1 MQSRDEE
8 KVFREVAE
16 VPLPHTNG
24 LIEREWKL
32 KRGRKD
38 DLAGYETKFSRDSES
53 ANFNLVFYKYPPDIR
68 KEEIKGR
75 KSKWLT
81 KIADASQF
89 SKVIS
94 IIESNL
100 PDTHLYKILKAHSN
114 DQLKEK
120 LKVIFGLR
128 DRKNVAVLDAKTTQ
142 PLIIGLG
149 EPSPYETGITLDFL
163 TGLPIIPGS
172 AVKGIARRAAIMIL
186 SGDTDVLPYGEEF
199 EKLAKE
205 YDQDERVVEI
215 FGTQDQKGKV
225 IFMDAYPV
233 DWENALD
240 GKLFR
245 VDIMNPHYGP
255 YYSSK
260 GWDKK
265 EGKPVPPADWYDPNP
280 IFYLTVNERVTY
292 RFILASRDKNLLDT
306 AYKWLKFALENI
318 GVGAKG
324 NQGYGVF
331 EVDAN

>member
-1 MQSRDEE
+1 MKCID
-8 KVFREVAE
+8 
-16 VPLPHTNG
+16 
-24 LIEREWKL
+24 L
-32 KRGRKD
+32 KGQ
-38 DLAGYETKFSRDSES
+38 DLSGSNLS
-53 ANFNLVFYKYPPDIR
+53 LVFYKCAPPLD
-68 KEEIKGR
+68 KKDA
-75 KSKWLT
+75 KSKWF
-81 KIADASQF
+81 SQL
-89 SKVIS
+89 SRTRPSIS
-94 IIESNL
+94 FIN
-100 PDTHLYKILKAHSN
+100 KILSETIFFIEQHLNMEVYPFKA
-114 DQLKEK
+114 
-120 LKVIFGLR
+120 
-128 DRKNVAVLDAKTTQ
+128 ATTQ

-172 AVKGIARRAAIMIL
+172 AVKGITRRAAIMLL
-186 SGDTDVLPYGEEF
+186 SGNTDVLPYGEEF
-199 EKLAKE
+199 EELAKE
-205 YDQDERVVEI
+205 YDQHEHIVEI
-215 FGTQDQKGKV
+215 FGTQDRKGKV

-233 DWENALD
+233 SWENAPN

-255 YYSSK
+255 YYSTG